1 MGYDKRKRTR
11 QCPDSDISDF
21 DDSTQ
26 PPTTSN
32 DTPAQ
37 HFPRFILVESKRR
50 EQTNNIFVPVFNTK
64 SNTKYSW

>member
-1 MGYDKRKRTR
+1 MDYDKRKRTR

-32 DTPAQ
+32 DTPQ
-37 HFPRFILVESKRR
+37 HFFSWKQIR
-50 EQTNNIFVPVFNTK
+50 EETNNIFVPVFNTK
-64 SNTKYSW
+64 SDTKYSW